1 MEKAFEKLLKKLLLE
16 KYPIYLD
23 VHVGEYGKY
32 NPNKKICYEVFLIV
46 SNEDYENK
54 DYTKLSSEHITEVRE
69 YINTLAKYMD
79 IKVCGVYYEDV
90 DAEEITY

>member
-1 MEKAFEKLLKKLLLE
+1 MLI

-54 DYTKLSSEHITEVRE
+54 DFKIDTVIHLASKMASGNNLNDVGVLTDNIKMTENK
-69 YINTLAKYMD
+69 I
-79 IKVCGVYYEDV
+79 
-90 DAEEITY
+90 